1 MLSAKQNENRAE
13 PTVPRV
19 SPPSGGTV
27 GKVVNSIQGLQQRL
41 NDYTLEEIVAAENRS
56 RTLMLGLLNLQSR
69 VDSLIAIKRSMT
81 VVFDALQ
88 KTTSEDV
95 KLSLVNT
102 TTGKSIHLHDIIQAS
117 NLIKFPGIK
126 RTSNQS
132 AGKAITDRPG
142 PGEIIPGDDDRPK
155 STRDLTK
162 QSTTA
167 DRSEAINSPNEP
179 AFVFGATEI
188 DTASEVPS
196 ADFSWDKDTDLDKE
210 ISDDI
215 RGEQEIQAATT
226 RSAAPE
232 SYNTIQAD
240 PCPPESAEELPLLEE
255 SNTPTSKA
263 LVPTGGDFDQRLLD
277 DLIKNYG
284 EFFSSSSSSP
294 KVASQTN
301 LEAVES
307 GSKPILHRPAAEMA
321 KTNTARTAP
330 LKKEGDID
338 RELKKIIKDYGEYD
352 IYSRHNRINLKFAA
366 IGAFLLLGAVF
377 SGFYFLSSS
386 RSPERSSP
394 SAATEPVSK
403 TSDEHASGIRELK
416 QPAKASET
424 KTPQSKSPIVKK

>member
-1 MLSAKQNENRAE
+1 MLSAKQDENRAE

-27 GKVVNSIQGLQQRL
+27 GKVVNSIRGLQQRL
-41 NDYTLEEIVAAENRS
+41 NDYTLEEIAVAENRS

-88 KTTSEDV
+88 KTASEDV

-102 TTGKSIHLHDIIQAS
+102 TGKSIHLQDIIQAS

-126 RTSNQS
+126 RASNQS
-132 AGKAITDRPG
+132 AGRAITDRPG
-142 PGEIIPGDDDRPK
+142 PGEIIPGDDDTPK
-155 STRDLTK
+155 STRDLTR
-162 QSTTA
+162 QSTTV
-167 DRSEAINSPNEP
+167 DRGEPIDSPNEP
-179 AFVFGATEI
+179 VFVFGATEM
-188 DTASEVPS
+188 DAASEVPS
-196 ADFSWDKDTDLDKE
+196 VDFSWDKDADSDKE

-226 RSAAPE
+226 RSAASE
-232 SYNTIQAD
+232 KYNNLQAD
-240 PCPPESAEELPLLEE
+240 LCPPESAEELPVVRE

-284 EFFSSSSSSP
+284 EFFSSKSSSP
-294 KVASQTN
+294 KVPSQAN
-301 LEAVES
+301 LEPVES
-307 GSKPILHRPAAEMA
+307 GSKPILHKPAADMA

-352 IYSRHNRINLKFAA
+352 IYSRHDRINLKFAA

-403 TSDEHASGIRELK
+403 TSDEHASGIGELK
-416 QPAKASET
+416 QPAKTSET
-424 KTPQSKSPIVKK
+424 KTPQSKSPILKK